1 MQHHVSNVTT
11 PPTKQNLFGVA
22 HRYDWVDGGAYFDV
36 QWYFRFVSVVVFR
49 LCLKNEWV
57 GEENKNV
64 LMGERNKSNAR
75 TTQEQCKSNA
85 RAEQEQRKSRARATQ
100 E

>member
-22 HRYDWVDGGAYFDV
+22 HWYDWVDGGAYLDV

-57 GEENKNV
+57 GKENKNV
-64 LMGERNKSNAR
+64 LMGSRIR
-75 TTQEQCKSNA
+75 TTQELRKNNA
-85 RAEQEQRKSRARATQ
+85 RATQEQRKSRARATQ